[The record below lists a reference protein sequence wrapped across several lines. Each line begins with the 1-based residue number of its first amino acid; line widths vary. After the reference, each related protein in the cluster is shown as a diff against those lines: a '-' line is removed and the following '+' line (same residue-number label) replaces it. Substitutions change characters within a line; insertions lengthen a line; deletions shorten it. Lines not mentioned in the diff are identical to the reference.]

1 MPPRT
6 ARPVNPRP
14 SSKRGCVKGKPIAVL
29 GAGSWGTALAMQL
42 ARVGHHVR
50 LWARDAAHVE
60 QMQTTGRNDRYLPDS
75 ALDEAIAPVADLDHA
90 LEGAEHVL
98 LAVPSAAFAGV
109 LDRIADRLARE
120 RGLAWATKGFEPGT
134 GRLLSEAARERLG
147 SSIPLAAVTGPSF
160 AGEVA
165 RGLPTAVTVGASQPE
180 FGRAWAALLH
190 GSSFRAYYS
199 ADLIGA
205 QLGGAV
211 KNVLAIACGMA
222 DGLGLGNN
230 TRAALITRGL
240 AELMR
245 LGEAMGADGRTLMG
259 LAGLGDLVLTCTGDA
274 SRNRQFGL
282 ALGHGSTPDQAMET
296 IGQVV
301 EGYHACEEVMR
312 AAGRAGVEMPISEQ
326 VHGILF
332 KGWSAARGVQVLME
346 REQKAETE

>member
-1 MPPRT
+1 
-6 ARPVNPRP
+6 
-14 SSKRGCVKGKPIAVL
+14 
-29 GAGSWGTALAMQL
+29 MQL
-42 ARVGHHVR
+42 ARVGHTVH

-60 QMQTTGRNDRYLPDS
+60 AMRATRENSRYLPGS
-75 ALDEAIAPVADLDHA
+75 PLAEAITPLDDLDRA
-90 LEGAEHVL
+90 LQGADRILV
-98 LAVPSAAFAGV
+98 AVPSSAFAGV
-109 LDRIADRLARE
+109 LDQIAERLDTG

-147 SSIPLAAVTGPSF
+147 PSMPLAAVTGPSF

-165 RGLPTAVTVGASQPE
+165 QGLPTAVTGGASEPG

-190 GSSFRAYYS
+190 GSSFRAYYT
-199 ADLIGA
+199 ADLVGA

-259 LAGLGDLVLTCTGDA
+259 LAGLGDLVLTCTGEA
-274 SRNRQFGL
+274 SRNRRFGL
-282 ALGHGSTPDQAMET
+282 ALGRGNTPEKAMQA

-301 EGYHACEEVMR
+301 EGYHAAEEVMR
-312 AAGRAGVEMPISEQ
+312 AAERAGVEMPISEQ

-332 KGWSAARGVQVLME
+332 QGWSAAKGVKVLME